1 MASRFLF
8 ILLLARVGSVVLP
21 VTFKQNKQK
30 LSNLFCV
37 LVVAVKTL
45 PVSVASVSLVPF
57 HLHNLGLHLSSQPHL
72 PHLPNLPHPPHLP
85 PHCHYFPHCSALHPA
100 DPAHPALHHHPWHLP
115 QTVHHHQCHRHSHY
129 HCLLS
134 VYLRMKMIL
143 KCLARNVSVGI
154 YNNFSK
160 KCLARRLRC
169 LGRALNSL
177 LTYCIYH

>member
-8 ILLLARVGSVVLP
+8 VLLLARVSSVVLP
-21 VTFKQNKQK
+21 VTYKQNKQK

-37 LVVAVKTL
+37 SVVVVKTF
-45 PVSVASVSLVPF
+45 PVSVASVSLIPF

-72 PHLPNLPHPPHLP
+72 PHLPHLPLLP
-85 PHCHYFPHCSALHPA
+85 PHCHHFPHCPAL
-100 DPAHPALHHHPWHLP
+100 HPALHHHPWYLP
-115 QTVHHHQCHRHSHY
+115 QTVHHHQCHCHRHY

-143 KCLARNVSVGI
+143 KGLTRNVSVGI

-160 KCLARRLRC
+160 KCLAKRLRC

>member
-1 MASRFLF
+1 MTSRFLF

-21 VTFKQNKQK
+21 VTYKQNKQK

-57 HLHNLGLHLSSQPHL
+57 HLHNLDLHLSSQPHL
-72 PHLPNLPHPPHLP
+72 PHFPLHLILL
-85 PHCHYFPHCSALHPA
+85 FTVITLTLLLFTLLTLLTLLTA
-100 DPAHPALHHHPWHLP
+100 HHHPWHLP
-115 QTVHHHQCHRHSHY
+115 QTVHHHQCLCHWHY

-134 VYLRMKMIL
+134 VYLRTKMIL
-143 KCLARNVSVGI
+143 KCLARCVSVGI

-160 KCLARRLRC
+160 KCLTKRLRC
-169 LGRALNSL
+169 LSRALNSL

>member
-1 MASRFLF
+1 M
-8 ILLLARVGSVVLP
+8 VLP
-21 VTFKQNKQK
+21 VTYKQNKQK

-37 LVVAVKTL
+37 SVVAVKTL

-72 PHLPNLPHPPHLP
+72 PPLPPLLPLPPLP
-85 PHCHYFPHCSALHPA
+85 PHCHHFLHCPAL
-100 DPAHPALHHHPWHLP
+100 HPALHHHPWHLP
-115 QTVHHHQCHRHSHY
+115 QTVHHHQCHCRWHY
-129 HCLLS
+129 HRLLS

-160 KCLARRLRC
+160 KCLAKRLRC